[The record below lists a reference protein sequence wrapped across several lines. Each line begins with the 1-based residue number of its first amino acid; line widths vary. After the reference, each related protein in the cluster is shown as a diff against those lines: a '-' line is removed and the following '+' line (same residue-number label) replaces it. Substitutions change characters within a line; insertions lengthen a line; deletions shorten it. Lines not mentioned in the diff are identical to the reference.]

1 MLLRQIA
8 LAAVVVVSPVP
19 LGAQDPGDLAPR
31 EFVHNWTAPSV
42 WSPER
47 AVSPA
52 RGSVTAGTLASSPVP
67 FIAITPCRI
76 VDTRVGFGFPVG
88 YGPPGLSPAVER
100 SFDLDNGPCP
110 GIPPS
115 LAAYSLNITVVGPT
129 GPGHL
134 VIWPTGSTRPD
145 VSSIN
150 YTAGQTIANAVIVPA
165 GNNGAISV
173 VAGVSGTNLLIDING
188 YYAATASGSD
198 NTFLGVDA
206 GNDTTSGDGNTG
218 IGNLALHAN
227 TSGSSNTALGSFA
240 LFSNHAGN
248 TNTAVGYA
256 ALSENDIGHDNTA
269 VGGFAL
275 FNSVGGHY
283 NTAVGSGTLND
294 NTNGVS
300 NTAVGYSALH
310 FATGSN
316 NIAIG
321 KDAGSVQ
328 LMSGS
333 NNIYI
338 GSIGN
343 PSLPGESGQIRI
355 GTVGVH
361 TAGIVIVGIHGF
373 GSSGGI
379 PVIVNAGGRL
389 GTTQSSRRVKEQIRD
404 VGSDS
409 ANLMRLRPVSF
420 KYKPE
425 VDETGL
431 TQYGLIA
438 EEVAEVYPELVVS
451 DRHGRPEAVRYQLLD
466 ALLLNEL
473 QVQRRTLEAQ
483 QAEIERLKA
492 ELAKI
497 EGRLRT
503 EPIP

>member
-1 MLLRQIA
+1 MRLRQIA
-8 LAAVVVVSPVP
+8 VTAVIVVSAVP
-19 LGAQDPGDLAPR
+19 LYAQGPGELAPR
-31 EFVHNWTAPSV
+31 EFVPNWTAPSV

-47 AVSPA
+47 AVSPVQDS
-52 RGSVTAGTLASSPVP
+52 GVAGTLASSPVP

-76 VDTRVGFGFPVG
+76 VDTRVGFGFPSG
-88 YGPPGLSPAVER
+88 YGPPALSPGAER
-100 SFDLDNGPCP
+100 SFDLVNGPCP
-110 GIPPS
+110 GLSPEVV
-115 LAAYSLNITVVGPT
+115 AYSLNITAVGPA

-134 VIWPTGSTRPD
+134 VIWPTGSTPPN

-165 GNNGAISV
+165 GNNGAVSV
-173 VAGVSGTNLLIDING
+173 VAGVSGTNLLVDING
-188 YYAATASGSD
+188 YYAAAVTGGD
-198 NTFLGVDA
+198 NTFLGFFA
-206 GNDTTSGDGNTG
+206 GNDATSGNGNTG
-218 IGNLALHAN
+218 IGYLALNAN
-227 TSGSSNTALGSFA
+227 TSGSFNSALGSFA
-240 LFSNHAGN
+240 LYSNHAGAN
-248 TNTAVGYA
+248 NAAVGYA
-256 ALSENDIGHDNTA
+256 ALAENDIGHDNTA
-269 VGGFAL
+269 LGGFAL
-275 FNSVGGHY
+275 NSNVNGHF
-283 NTAVGSGTLND
+283 NTAVGTGTLTD
-294 NTNGVS
+294 NLSGAT
-300 NTAVGYSALH
+300 NTAIGYNALH

-321 KDAGSVQ
+321 SLAGDIQ
-328 LMSGS
+328 QGGS

-338 GSIGN
+338 GNRGN
-343 PSLPGESGQIRI
+343 ASLPGESGQIRI

-404 VGSDS
+404 VASDS
-409 ANLMRLRPVSF
+409 AGLMRLRPVSF

-425 VDETGL
+425 VDEAGL

-451 DRHGRPEAVRYQLLD
+451 DSKGRPEAVRYQLLD

-473 QVQRRTLEAQ
+473 QEQHRNLEAQ
-483 QAEIERLKA
+483 RAEIERLKA

-497 EGRLRT
+497 KASVRAET
-503 EPIP
+503 TP